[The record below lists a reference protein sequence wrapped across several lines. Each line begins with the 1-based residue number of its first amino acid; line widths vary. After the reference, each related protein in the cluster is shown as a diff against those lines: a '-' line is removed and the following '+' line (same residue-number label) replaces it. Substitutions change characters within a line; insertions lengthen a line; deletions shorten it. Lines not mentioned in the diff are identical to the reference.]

1 MKFLLALLVFVFAHV
16 SCAQNQT
23 GADILQLAIKEL
35 PPCAVSKGYRNS
47 GSKSDHYMPS

>member
-1 MKFLLALLVFVFAHV
+1 MKFLLALLIFVSAHV

-35 PPCAVSKGYRNS
+35 PPCAVSNRHQGRKS
-47 GSKSDHYMPS
+47 QSDHHMYS